1 MLERVQTGMD
11 FAAEMPQNYVVGVWE
26 VFPIWTA
33 SIGPSASHGWT
44 PSRLAG
50 SLVFPPKGVDILAP
64 SEERPEE
71 GDLLLPR

>member
-1 MLERVQTGMD
+1 MD
-11 FAAEMPQNYVVGVWE
+11 FAAEMLLNYDVGVWQ

-33 SIGPSASHGWT
+33 SIRPSASNGWT
-44 PSRLAG
+44 PSGLAG